1 MDQITFHVPN
11 HYVDMVELAKARDI
25 DPNKFLIGI
34 GQEKMAVPT
43 IEEDIVAMAANAAN
57 RIVTEEDKELIDQVI
72 FATESGFDFSKSAA
86 TYIHQMLGIQ
96 PFAKAY
102 EVKHACYGGTAA
114 LISAFNYVKLN
125 PERKVLVIMSD
136 ISRYGLNSGGEAT
149 QGAGAIAMLVTANP
163 RILALDSETLSL
175 TDNQFDFWRPSYA
188 EVPYVQGKYSTELY
202 IEMFNTIIEEYAK
215 RYPESLSELQAIS
228 FHLPFT
234 KMGRKCLQSLENKEE
249 TNLDSELVERWFS
262 HYEDSTFIGRQVG
275 NVYTGS
281 LYLSLISLLN
291 FDENLE
297 EGQRI
302 GMFSY
307 GSGAVAELFTG
318 VLQPG
323 FKDHISKEGTLL
335 HLNRR
340 EKLDISAYE
349 ENFEQTL
356 SNEDGVIEVVK
367 DKETLH
373 PGFYLDRIDDH
384 RRYYNEITTK

>member
-1 MDQITFHVPN
+1 MAFHVPH
-11 HYVDMVELAKARDI
+11 HYVDMVQLAEAREI

-43 IEEDIVAMAANAAN
+43 IEEDIVAMGANAAR
-57 RIVTEEDKELIDQVI
+57 RIVTEEDRDLIDQVI
-72 FATESGFDFSKSAA
+72 FATETGVDFSKSAA

-96 PFAKAY
+96 PFAKAF
-102 EVKHACYGGTAA
+102 EVKHACYGGTAG
-114 LISAFNYVKLN
+114 LLSACDYVRLN

-163 RILALDSETLSL
+163 RVLAIDSETISL
-175 TDNQFDFWRPSYA
+175 TDNQFDFWRPNYA
-188 EVPYVQGKYSTELY
+188 EVPFVEGKYSTELY
-202 IEMFNTIIEEYAK
+202 ISMFNTIIEEYSK
-215 RYPESLSELQAIS
+215 RYPERLSEVQAIA

-249 TNLDSELVERWFS
+249 SNIDSKRVEEWLS
-262 HYEDSTFIGRQVG
+262 HFEESTYIGRQVG

-291 FDENLE
+291 FDEKLE
-297 EGQRI
+297 AGQRI

-318 VLQPG
+318 VLQPEY
-323 FKDHISKEGTLL
+323 KERMSKEGTLL

-340 EKLDISAYE
+340 EELDISAYE
-349 ENFEQTL
+349 DNFNQTI
-356 SNEDGVIEVVK
+356 SNEGGIIEIAK
-367 DKETLH
+367 DKEALH
-373 PGFYLDRIDDH
+373 PGFYFDRIDEH
-384 RRYYNEITTK
+384 RRYYGEIKEA